1 MRKTLISIF
10 FVSLLFTSPVHGKDA
25 TIKDATIYGIDL
37 QTCVWVLE
45 HKDKFYGPLLNYI
58 GGHISGVNRAH
69 FLDTKVAWPQI
80 KLKID
85 DLFHLALKK
94 CRPTPR

>member
-10 FVSLLFTSPVHGKDA
+10 FVSLLFTSPVHG
-25 TIKDATIYGIDL
+25 KDATIYGIDL

-58 GGHISGVNRAH
+58 GGYISGVNRAH